1 MEDARSRGVKGSTE
15 LRRRHCT
22 QVLLFSY
29 SVMRIGYLRDT
40 AGRMKLAAPEAN
52 LDMSILQLDPDAI

>member
-1 MEDARSRGVKGSTE
+1 
-15 LRRRHCT
+15 
-22 QVLLFSY
+22 
-29 SVMRIGYLRDT
+29 MRIGYLRDT